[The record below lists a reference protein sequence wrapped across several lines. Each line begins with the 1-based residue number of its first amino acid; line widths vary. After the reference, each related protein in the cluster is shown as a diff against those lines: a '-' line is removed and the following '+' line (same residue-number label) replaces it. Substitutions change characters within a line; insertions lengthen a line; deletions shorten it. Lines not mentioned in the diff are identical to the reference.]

1 MVKVGIIGAGRIGK
15 LHITS
20 ICTRV
25 RNGVIKTVAD
35 PFMNEETAAW
45 AESMGVQHTTTDY
58 KEILNDPEI
67 DAVLICS
74 STDTHSSISVEAI
87 NAGKHVFCEKPI
99 DHDLAKI
106 KEVVKALEGKDLKYM
121 VGFNRRFDTH
131 HAAVRQAI
139 VDGKIGNM
147 ELVKISSRDPEPPSI
162 EYVKGS
168 GGIFMDMM
176 IHDFDMVRFLTGA
189 DVEEVYTISNVL
201 VDPAIGEAG
210 DVDTAIVSLKMSN
223 GALAVIDNS
232 RRSVYGYDQ
241 RLEVFGSKGMV
252 QDQNVGANNTII
264 SNENGVTT
272 EKPVNFFLERYLDAY
287 AKEITSFIDCIENNT
302 PAPMDVW
309 DGLKP
314 VMIAQAAT
322 ISSKEGR
329 PVKMSEIKF

>member
-1 MVKVGIIGAGRIGK
+1 
-15 LHITS
+15 
-20 ICTRV
+20 
-25 RNGVIKTVAD
+25 
-35 PFMNEETAAW
+35 
-45 AESMGVQHTTTDY
+45 
-58 KEILNDPEI
+58 
-67 DAVLICS
+67 
-74 STDTHSSISVEAI
+74 
-87 NAGKHVFCEKPI
+87 
-99 DHDLAKI
+99 
-106 KEVVKALEGKDLKYM
+106 
-121 VGFNRRFDTH
+121 
-131 HAAVRQAI
+131 
-139 VDGKIGNM
+139 
-147 ELVKISSRDPEPPSI
+147 
-162 EYVKGS
+162 
-168 GGIFMDMM
+168 MDMM

-272 EKPVNFFLERYLDAY
+272 EKPVLFFLERYLEAY
-287 AKEITSFIDCIENNT
+287 AKEITAFIDCIENGT